1 MRPTAEPVNDVADM
15 IPVTSIP
22 SALIV
27 TPEPTTALVAVSTP
41 ALTMFLLSS
50 IIVEPD
56 ILIASYRPR
65 IHWVVLLQ
73 VFRQLLKFG

>member
-1 MRPTAEPVNDVADM
+1 MFDPFNAVKLAPEPLNDVA
-15 IPVTSIP
+15 VTI
-22 SALIV
+22 
-27 TPEPTTALVAVSTP
+27 P
-41 ALTMFLLSS
+41 ALTTFLLSS

-56 ILIASYRPR
+56 ILIAIYRPR